1 MKILSRLRGTLD
13 RLSVGQ
19 QFSAAF
25 AVVLVLTA
33 VVGGVGLSGLGR
45 VDAQADALAG
55 KWLLGVGV
63 LADTRAALVE
73 AREYEVK
80 HSRTADASYHSEY
93 EEKIGTATKAVAPL
107 LASYEASLASDDER
121 ALFAKL
127 GKGWAAYQQA
137 EQRVVA
143 LGREKKQQ
151 DAADISDGMASMAFD
166 TTIGALNTL
175 TRYSFDGGKAAAA
188 QTKAVYLQTRLL
200 MLGLLAAALLLGI
213 GLAVVI
219 TRHLIAQLGGEPGTA
234 AELAKAVAGGDL
246 TTPIRLKSGDTQS
259 LMAILAAMQRGLA
272 ATVTN
277 VRRGSENVATASA
290 QIAQGNQDLSDR
302 TEKQAS
308 ALQETAATMDELG
321 TTVRNNADNAKQAN
335 QLALG
340 ASAVA
345 VKGGSVVS
353 QVVETMKGINDSSK
367 KISDIISVIDG
378 IAFQTNILA
387 LNAAVEAAR
396 AGEQGRGFAVVASE
410 VRSLAQRSAAA
421 AREIKTLI
429 SASVERVE
437 QGTTLVDQAGLTM
450 GEIVGAI
457 KRVTD
462 IVGEISAAS
471 AEQSS
476 GVAQVGLAV
485 TAMDQATQQNSA
497 LVEESAAASHS
508 LQQQARQLVDAVAVF
523 KLAPSGR
530 PSPAVTAGTGT
541 GTGTGTGSHI
551 APHTSVAAVERR
563 GPNRATSVA
572 RLKPAPA
579 RLKPA
584 MPAVPTKTAKP
595 AAPAKAALP
604 ATAATG
610 TDDWESF

>member
-1 MKILSRLRGTLD
+1 MKILSRWHGTLA
-13 RLSVGQ
+13 RLSVGHQ
-19 QFSAAF
+19 LSAAF

-33 VVGGVGLSGLGR
+33 VVGGVALNGLSR
-45 VDAQADALAG
+45 VDAQADALAA

-63 LADTRAALVE
+63 LADTRAALVD
-73 AREYEVK
+73 ARDHEIK

-107 LASYEASLASDDER
+107 LASYEALLASDAER

-127 GKGWAAYQQA
+127 SKGWNAYQQA
-137 EQRVVA
+137 QQRVLA
-143 LGREKKQQ
+143 LGRDKKSQ

-166 TTIGALNTL
+166 TTIGALNAL
-175 TRYSFDGGKAAAA
+175 TKFGFEGGKAAAVE
-188 QTKAVYLQTRLL
+188 TKAVYLQTRML
-200 MLGLLAAALLLGI
+200 MLGLLAAALLFGI
-213 GLAVVI
+213 GLAVLI

-234 AELAKAVAGGDL
+234 AAVVKAVAGGDL
-246 TTPIRLKSGDTQS
+246 TTAIRLKAGDTHS
-259 LMAILAAMQRGLA
+259 LMAILAAMQRSLA

-277 VRRGSENVATASA
+277 VRQGSENVATASA

-302 TEKQAS
+302 TENQAS
-308 ALQETAATMDELG
+308 SLQETAATMDQLG
-321 TTVRNNADNAKQAN
+321 ATVRNNADNAKQAN

-345 VKGGSVVS
+345 VKGGSVVA

-367 KISDIISVIDG
+367 KISEIISVIDG

-429 SASVERVE
+429 STSVERVE
-437 QGTTLVDQAGLTM
+437 QGTALVDQAGHTM

-471 AEQSS
+471 AEQSA
-476 GVAQVGLAV
+476 GVAQVGQAV

-497 LVEESAAASHS
+497 LVEQSAAAAHS
-508 LQQQARQLVDAVAVF
+508 LQEQARQLVDAVAVF
-523 KLAPSGR
+523 KLAHGAR
-530 PSPAVTAGTGT
+530 PSPTRV
-541 GTGTGTGSHI
+541 
-551 APHTSVAAVERR
+551 APAVEPG
-563 GPNRATSVA
+563 GPNRATQVS
-572 RLKPAPA
+572 RLKPGPA
-579 RLKPA
+579 GVKPA
-584 MPAVPTKTAKP
+584 GHARAATP
-595 AAPAKAALP
+595 AAAAPVKTTLP
-604 ATAATG
+604 AAAAAATG

>member
-1 MKILSRLRGTLD
+1 MKILSRLHGTLE

-19 QFSAAF
+19 QLSAAF

-33 VVGGVGLSGLGR
+33 VVGGVGLNGLSR

-63 LADTRAALVE
+63 LADTRTALVDAHE
-73 AREYEVK
+73 YEYEVK

-107 LASYEASLASDDER
+107 LATYEGLLASDDER
-121 ALFAKL
+121 VLFAKL
-127 GKGWAAYQQA
+127 GKGWVTYQQA
-137 EQRVVA
+137 QQRVVA

-166 TTIGALNTL
+166 TTIGALNAL
-175 TRYSFDGGKAAAA
+175 TKFGFEGGKAAAA
-188 QTKAVYLQTRLL
+188 GTTAVYARTRQL
-200 MLGLLAAALLLGI
+200 MLGLLAAAMLLGI
-213 GLAVVI
+213 GLAVLI

-234 AELAKAVAGGDL
+234 AEVAKAVAGGDL
-246 TTPIRLKSGDTQS
+246 TTSIRLKTGDTRS
-259 LMAILAAMQRGLA
+259 LMAILASMQGSLS

-302 TEKQAS
+302 TEQQAS

-345 VKGGSVVS
+345 VKGGAVVS
-353 QVVETMKGINDSSK
+353 QVVETMKGINASSK

-429 SASVERVE
+429 SASVERVDA
-437 QGTTLVDQAGLTM
+437 GTALVDQAGHTM
-450 GEIVGAI
+450 DEIVGAI

-471 AEQSS
+471 AEQST
-476 GVAQVGLAV
+476 GVAQVGQAV

-497 LVEESAAASHS
+497 MVEESAAAAHS
-508 LQQQARQLVDAVAVF
+508 LQEQARQLVEAVAVF
-523 KLAPSGR
+523 KLAQGAQPR
-530 PSPAVTAGTGT
+530 PVVAAR
-541 GTGTGTGSHI
+541 
-551 APHTSVAAVERR
+551 TSVAPAVERR
-563 GPNRATSVA
+563 GPNRATNVS
-572 RLKPAPA
+572 RLKPIPASVKPAPPA
-579 RLKPA
+579 RAATPA
-584 MPAVPTKTAKP
+584 RV
-595 AAPAKAALP
+595 APVKAALP
-604 ATAATG
+604 VAAATG